1 MSFAGRRF
9 SLFRALLVGLI
20 ATCWAATPVGL
31 LAQDA
36 TVAAP
41 TVAAVAAEAP
51 TAAASVT
58 AVAPTLAANLIVEPR
73 VLVIA
78 HRGASAD
85 APENTLPAFQQ
96 ALDANSDLVELD
108 YVHTSDGVPL
118 VIHDGTLDRTTDAEA
133 VFGGRD
139 IAVDSK
145 PLAELLKLDAGSW
158 LDRKFAGTRLPTL
171 EESLELIQTRS
182 ITLIERKAGDA
193 KTCVELLER
202 KRLVPHVVVQSFDW
216 DYLADCHRLSPQ
228 LVLGALGGKEL
239 TPERL
244 AAIAR
249 TGAKVVGWSEGDLD
263 RTAVDMLHNG
273 GYRVWA
279 YTVDDRRRARELVEL
294 GVDGIITNTPGRM
307 RALVDNPR

>member
-1 MSFAGRRF
+1 
-9 SLFRALLVGLI
+9 LFVGLI
-20 ATCWAATPVGL
+20 ATYWAASPVHL
-31 LAQDA
+31 LAQDGA
-36 TVAAP
+36 IVSLN
-41 TVAAVAAEAP
+41 AEAP
-51 TAAASVT
+51 TAASVSAAASII
-58 AVAPTLAANLIVEPR
+58 AADLIIEPR

-85 APENTLPAFQQ
+85 APENTLPAFEQ

-118 VIHDGTLDRTTDAEA
+118 VIHDGTLDRTTDAEV

-139 IAVDSK
+139 ISVSSK

-158 LDRKFAGTRLPTL
+158 FDRRFAGTRLPTL
-171 EESLELIQTRS
+171 DESLDLIQRGS
-182 ITLIERKAGDA
+182 VTLIERKAGEA

-202 KRLVPHVVVQSFDW
+202 KSLVPHVVVQSFDW
-216 DYLADCHRLSPQ
+216 EFLADCHRRTPQ
-228 LVLGALGGKEL
+228 LVLGALGGKEI

-244 AAIAR
+244 AAIER
-249 TGAKVVGWSEGDLD
+249 TGAKVVGWHEKYLD
-263 RTAVDMLHNG
+263 RAAVDALHNA

-279 YTVDDRRRARELVEL
+279 YTVDDRRRAQALVEL
-294 GVDGIITNTPGRM
+294 GIDGIITNVPGKV

>member
-1 MSFAGRRF
+1 MSFPGRRL
-9 SLFRALLVGLI
+9 SLFVLLVAGLI
-20 ATCWAATPVGL
+20 ATRCATAPLRL

-36 TVAAP
+36 AVGAP
-41 TVAAVAAEAP
+41 AAEAP
-51 TAAASVT
+51 AAAI
-58 AVAPTLAANLIVEPR
+58 APTVAANLIVEPR

-96 ALDANSDLVELD
+96 ALGANSDLVELD

-158 LDRKFAGTRLPTL
+158 FDRKFAGTRLPTL
-171 EESLELIQTRS
+171 DESLDLIQRRS
-182 ITLIERKAGDA
+182 VTLVERKGGDA

-202 KRLVPHVVVQSFDW
+202 KSLVPHVVVQSFDW
-216 DYLADCHRLSPQ
+216 EYLADCHRRSPQ

-249 TGAKVVGWSEGDLD
+249 TGAKVVGWHEKFLD
-263 RTAVDMLHNG
+263 RAAIDMLHDA

-279 YTVDDRRRARELVEL
+279 YTVDDRRRAQALVEL
-294 GVDGIITNTPGRM
+294 GVNGLITNTPGKM

>member
-1 MSFAGRRF
+1 MNCAGRKRHR
-9 SLFRALLVGLI
+9 FRALVVGLI
-20 ATCWAATPVGL
+20 ATAWVVSPVRLFGQPPAAGAGAVE
-31 LAQDA
+31 AQADD
-36 TVAAP
+36 
-41 TVAAVAAEAP
+41 AAVSAAKP
-51 TAAASVT
+51 
-58 AVAPTLAANLIVEPR
+58 PLALDVIGEPR

-78 HRGASAD
+78 HRGASAE
-85 APENTLPAFQQ
+85 APENTLPAFQA

-158 LDRKFAGTRLPTL
+158 FDRKFAGTRLPTL
-171 EESLELIQTRS
+171 AESLDLIQARS

-193 KTCVELLER
+193 KTCIDLLER
-202 KRLVPHVVVQSFDW
+202 KALIPHVVVQSFDW
-216 DYLADCHRLSPQ
+216 DYLAECHRRAPQ
-228 LVLGALGGKEL
+228 LLLGALGSKEL
-239 TPERL
+239 TAERL
-244 AAIAR
+244 AAIAKS
-249 TGAKVVGWSEGDLD
+249 GAKVVGWNEKDLN
-263 RTAVDMLHNG
+263 RSAVDRLHNA

-279 YTVDDRRRARELVEL
+279 YTIDDRRRAGELIEL
-294 GVDGIITNTPGRM
+294 GIDGIITNTPGRM

>member
-1 MSFAGRRF
+1 MQNSARWV
-9 SLFRALLVGLI
+9 L
-20 ATCWAATPVGL
+20 PV
-31 LAQDA
+31 
-36 TVAAP
+36 TSMP